1 MRKTIKLKLAS
12 VALLSTAMVG
22 CANTHMAP
30 RASISASDTAASQV
44 ETALAKKDFTGALMH
59 AERLVA
65 ATPSDAAARALLGR
79 AYFANGRFAS
89 ARTAFTNAITLGN
102 VEPRTIVS
110 LALCAIGQGDVSAAR
125 DLLLEHREHLPAAD
139 YGLAMAMANEPQEG
153 VRALLE
159 AVKMPD
165 ATAQTRQNLA
175 YALALGGAWGQ
186 ARLVAGQDLT
196 AKVADRR
203 MAQWS
208 QLGVVNNPQQRV
220 VALIGIAPRAD
231 DTGMPVHLALDAA
244 MPAKVAVAQDYLVD
258 EPQETQSVAEPVAAL
273 IAPPQLQLAPV
284 VKAEPRAEKQAPTVP
299 MDFAQ
304 APLIGDPMRNAVHSA
319 LHQTRAEQ
327 IPPQPHKMVQTASLN
342 VTPVMGRKSD
352 WAVQLGAFNSATVAK
367 DKWQTIRRAWP
378 SLSMFDETYNV
389 LALDGRTFHRLAVRG
404 FADHAQASALCKS
417 LKSKGQDCFVRRDAG
432 SNVRM
437 ADSAPKAAS
446 GRPRQLIAAR

>member
-1 MRKTIKLKLAS
+1 MRKTVTLKLAS
-12 VALLSTAMVG
+12 VALLSMAMVG
-22 CANTHMAP
+22 CASTQMAP
-30 RASISASDTAASQV
+30 RASISASDTAASHV
-44 ETALAKKDFTGALMH
+44 EAALAKRDFAGALIH
-59 AERLVA
+59 AERLVG
-65 ATPSDAAARALLGR
+65 ATPGDAAARALLGR

-102 VEPRTIVS
+102 VEPRTIIS

-159 AVKMPD
+159 AVRMPD

-196 AKVADRR
+196 AKAVDRR
-203 MAQWS
+203 IAQWS
-208 QLGVVNNPQQRV
+208 QLGVVNDPQQRV
-220 VALIGIAPRAD
+220 AALTGIAPRAD
-231 DTGMPVHLALDAA
+231 DAGMPVNLALDASV
-244 MPAKVAVAQDYLVD
+244 PTKVAAAQDYIAD
-258 EPQETQSVAEPVAAL
+258 EVREAEPIVAPVAVL
-273 IAPPQLQLAPV
+273 IAPPQLRIPPIVQVQPHAQ
-284 VKAEPRAEKQAPTVP
+284 KQAAVAP
-299 MDFAQ
+299 MDFAK
-304 APLIGDPMRNAVHSA
+304 APLLGDPMRDAVHSA
-319 LHQTRAEQ
+319 LRETRPAQ
-327 IPPQPHKMVQTASLN
+327 NQPLAHKMVQTASLN
-342 VTPVMGRKSD
+342 IAPVVGRKSD
-352 WAVQLGAFNSATVAK
+352 WALQLGAFNSAAVAK

-404 FADHAQASALCKS
+404 FADHAQAKTLCQS

-446 GRPRQLIAAR
+446 GRPRQFIAAR

>member
-1 MRKTIKLKLAS
+1 MRKTMTLRLAS

-30 RASISASDTAASQV
+30 RASITPSDTAASHV
-44 ETALAKKDFTGALMH
+44 ETALAKKDFAGALMH

-102 VEPRTIVS
+102 VEPRTIIS
-110 LALCAIGQGDVSAAR
+110 LALCAIGQGDLSAAR

-196 AKVADRR
+196 AKAADRR
-203 MAQWS
+203 IAQWS

-231 DTGMPVHLALDAA
+231 DAGMPVHLALDAA
-244 MPAKVAVAQDYLVD
+244 VPAKIAAAQDYIAD
-258 EPQETQSVAEPVAAL
+258 EMQETQTVAEPVAAL
-273 IAPPQLQLAPV
+273 IAPPQLQIPPAVQAPQV
-284 VKAEPRAEKQAPTVP
+284 EKQAAAVP
-299 MDFAQ
+299 MDFAK
-304 APLIGDPMRNAVHSA
+304 APLIGDPMRNVVHNA

-327 IPPQPHKMVQTASLN
+327 SQPLAHKMAQTASLN
-342 VTPVMGRKSD
+342 VTPVIGRKSD

-367 DKWQTIRRAWP
+367 DKWQMIRRAWP

-417 LKSKGQDCFVRRDAG
+417 LKGKGQDCFVRRDAG
-432 SNVRM
+432 SSVRM
-437 ADSAPKAAS
+437 ADSAPKTAS